1 MKITVVRAMLASLA
15 VAATAAAQ
23 KAQEKV
29 PITSEPHHHLVY
41 TSDRLRV
48 FRVEVPAHG
57 ATLMHEHPVD
67 YFWISVGPAELANA
81 VEGKPEVRSSAADG
95 SVHFTR
101 GGFSHIA
108 RVEGATP
115 FRNVTL
121 ELPRAQSHPRN
132 LCETVLPDE
141 KTNCPVAMTRAL
153 AEFPGATV
161 QPEFETDQVHVT
173 LLTIPPDAT
182 LQIVKMPDPP
192 ILVAVDP
199 ADGTVQ
205 MTCRTPTGAQVTA
218 LRAHSADTYPDAGRR
233 QCSLHNSA
241 AAPVRFLAVE
251 FTSAAR

>member
-15 VAATAAAQ
+15 LAATAAAQ

-29 PITSEPHHHLVY
+29 AITSEPHHHLVY
-41 TSDRLRV
+41 TSERLRV

-81 VEGKPEVRSSAADG
+81 VEGKAVVRSSAADG

-121 ELPRAQSHPRN
+121 ELPLPQSHPRN

-141 KTNCPVAMTRAL
+141 NTNCPVAMTRAT
-153 AEFPGATV
+153 AEFPGAAV
-161 QPEFETDQVHVT
+161 RPEFETDQVHVT

-241 AAPVRFLAVE
+241 TTPMRFLAVE